1 VRVSESRRYGLSRFE
16 VRAVGN
22 NFSLKDWLLP
32 GARQVAQSIFQGLQG
47 LALDQAFFEQGLVRA
62 TYTAAVVHGVAQ
74 RPCDTDDSL
83 FWQFPCRTE
92 GAAWDA
98 HAPLSRPARLGD
110 ELHVYLGLP
119 WATWIDLLI
128 KQALT
133 PLQRVQMDQQLQMV
147 GTRLVG
153 LRRALQQVGLGL
165 RVHTVC
171 QHVYWP
177 QMCANWQRLGVT
189 DVWLSHC
196 PPDLASPGL
205 VLHPWALYA
214 VNVEDVD
221 RNAGL
226 TLGKDPAQRTVLA
239 SFVGAHML
247 HYLSDV
253 RLRLRAL
260 ANQPGFVVR
269 VTDRWH
275 FEDAVYQHQFA
286 NAARQAQDTADAT
299 VESYNQLLC
308 DSVFALCPAGAG
320 PNTLRLWEALAVG
333 AIPVLL
339 GHLPVLP
346 AGGLLPAVDWDSI
359 VLRVEDDELDNL
371 PQRLRAMPLAERR
384 ERQQRGLQAYAMV
397 KAQRCF

>member
-1 VRVSESRRYGLSRFE
+1 
-16 VRAVGN
+16 VGDG
-22 NFSLKDWLLP
+22 FSLKDWLLP
-32 GARQVAQSIFQGLQG
+32 GAHHMAQGVFQGLQG
-47 LALDQAFFEQGLVRA
+47 VALDQAFFKQGLARGA
-62 TYTAAVVHGVAQ
+62 YTAALVPSVAQ
-74 RPCDTDDSL
+74 RPHNQDDSL

-98 HAPLSRPARLGD
+98 HAPLSLPVRVGD

-128 KQALT
+128 KQAQT
-133 PLQRVQMDQQLQMV
+133 PLQRVQIEQQLQMV

-153 LRRALQQVGLGL
+153 LRRALQPVGLGL

-177 QMCANWQRLGVT
+177 QMSAQWERLGVT
-189 DVWLSHC
+189 DAWLSHC
-196 PPDLASPGL
+196 PPELASPGL
-205 VLHPWALYA
+205 RLHPWALYA
-214 VNVEDVD
+214 VNVEDAE
-221 RNAGL
+221 RQAGL
-226 TLGKDPAQRTVLA
+226 AVGKDPAQRSVLA
-239 SFVGAHML
+239 SFVGAHMP

-260 ANQPGFVVR
+260 ANEPGIVVR

-286 NAARQAQDTADAT
+286 DAAQPTQNAPDAT
-299 VESYNQLLC
+299 VASYNHVLC

-339 GHLPVLP
+339 GHQPVLP
-346 AGGLLPAVDWDSI
+346 AGGTLSLVDWDAI
-359 VLRVEDDELDNL
+359 VLKVPDAELAHL

-384 ERQQRGLQAYAMV
+384 ERQQRGMKAYALV

>member
-1 VRVSESRRYGLSRFE
+1 
-16 VRAVGN
+16 VGDV
-22 NFSLKDWLLP
+22 FSLKDWLLP
-32 GARQVAQSIFQGLQG
+32 GARHVPQSVFQGLQG
-47 LALDQAFFEQGLVRA
+47 VALDQAFFEQGLARGA
-62 TYTAAVVHGVAQ
+62 YTAALVSDVAR
-74 RPCDTDDSL
+74 RPRSPDDSL

-92 GAAWDA
+92 GAAWDV
-98 HAPLSRPARLGD
+98 HAPMLGPLRVGN

-128 KQALT
+128 KQT
-133 PLQRVQMDQQLQMV
+133 QTSLQQVQIEQQLQMV

-153 LRRALQQVGLGL
+153 LRRALQSVGLGL

-177 QMCANWQRLGVT
+177 QMSAQWERLGVT
-189 DVWLSHC
+189 DAWLSHC
-196 PPDLASPGL
+196 PSELLSPGCR
-205 VLHPWALYA
+205 LHPWALYA
-214 VNVEDVD
+214 VNVEDPE
-221 RNAGL
+221 RQAGL
-226 TLGKDPAQRTVLA
+226 AVGKDPAQRSVLA
-239 SFVGAHML
+239 SFLGAHMP

-260 ANQPGFVVR
+260 ANEPGFVVR

-286 NAARQAQDTADAT
+286 DAAQQRHSAPDAT
-299 VESYNQLLC
+299 VASYNHLLC

-339 GHLPVLP
+339 GHQPVLP
-346 AGGLLPAVDWDSI
+346 AGGTLPWVDWDAI
-359 VLRVEDDELDNL
+359 VLKVADDALAQL

-384 ERQQRGLQAYAMV
+384 ERQQRGMKAYALV